1 LEKSGNY
8 QLIDGNHALTKE
20 ILLELTAG
28 HSEGMQVVRIESEK
42 KLAYYA
48 GDIIPMDANRHLSVT
63 SAFDLNRKQT
73 FLAKKKILQ
82 ELKEKK
88 GILFLNHDPATEI
101 IDFGKMY

>member
-1 LEKSGNY
+1 
-8 QLIDGNHALTKE
+8 
-20 ILLELTAG
+20 
-28 HSEGMQVVRIESEK
+28 MQVVRIESNG

-88 GILFLNHDPATEI
+88 GILFFNHDTENEI
-101 IDFGKMY
+101 VVFQ